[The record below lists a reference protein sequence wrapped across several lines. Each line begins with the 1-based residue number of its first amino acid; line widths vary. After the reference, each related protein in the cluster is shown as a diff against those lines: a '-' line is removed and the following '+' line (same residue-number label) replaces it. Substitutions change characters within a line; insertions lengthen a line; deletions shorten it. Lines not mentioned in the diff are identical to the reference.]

1 MRGDQFDRIMVT
13 LKAMDKTMSI
23 LVDEFTKVRQRL
35 EKLEGKTMFV
45 SNVDKEI
52 ERMKL
57 DIKALIDEKEE
68 S

>member
-1 MRGDQFDRIMVT
+1 MRGDQFDRIMVA
-13 LKAMDKTMSI
+13 LNSLDKRFSL

-35 EKLEGKTMFV
+35 EKLENKTMFV

-52 ERMKL
+52 EQMKL

>member
-1 MRGDQFDRIMVT
+1 MRGEQFDRVMTT
-13 LKAMDKTMSI
+13 LRAMDKTMSI
-23 LVDEFTKVRQRL
+23 LADEFTKVRQRL
-35 EKLEGKTMFV
+35 EKLENKTMFV

>member
-1 MRGDQFDRIMVT
+1 MRGDQFDRIMTT

-45 SNVDKEI
+45 SSVDKEI